1 MFVMARRSRLGELR
15 RVVLC
20 RGGLGI
26 VRCGKARYGWVRF
39 CYGKARRS
47 RRGVMRHGGS
57 GGARSGQSRRSRQGK
72 FWFDGVWSVGSRHG
86 GRGTVR

>member
-47 RRGVMRHGGS
+47 RRGKSRLVRYGL
-57 GGARSGQSRRSRQGK
+57 ARRSRLG
-72 FWFDGVWSVGSRHG
+72 SVR
-86 GRGTVR
+86 